1 MNVKFQ
7 QNKMHDIESGML
19 TTLT

>member
-19 TTLT
+19 TTLA